1 MDIDKLPIDELPN
14 TIVADL
20 TKGIIYKITCNLTG
34 KCYYGSTIQ
43 TLAKRASVH
52 KLETNLSSSKE
63 IIKNGNW
70 IIEMIEEVIFKNKIE
85 LLLRE
90 RFYIETDNNSIN
102 KNRPCVTYDERVEQS
117 KDNMRKWYLS
127 HRTEHIKKMSIYQDN
142 HYEQHKEAMRNYQNK
157 LRNKQI

>member
-1 MDIDKLPIDELPN
+1 MEN

-52 KLETNLSSSKE
+52 KMETNLSTSKE

-90 RFYIETDNNSIN
+90 IFYIETDKNSIN
-102 KNRPCVTYDERVEQS
+102 KNRPCVTYDERVKQS

-127 HRTEHIKKMSIYQDN
+127 HRTEHIKKMSIYQDQN
-142 HYEQHKEAMRNYQNK
+142 AEAHREAMRRYNHKIYRQK
-157 LRNKQI
+157 LITVSV